1 VLCQLSYWPVQ
12 TALLAFLVIRV
23 RLAEA
28 AELLHVQTL
37 GGLLLVARRA
47 VVATLALAAR
57 ELNDVSHD
65 RLLYFE
71 TAGSE
76 PFGLGLKTQG
86 SESFLTLPALTYSG
100 CILSRE
106 P

>member
-1 VLCQLSYWPVQ
+1 
-12 TALLAFLVIRV
+12 V

-37 GGLLLVARRA
+37 GRLLLVARGA

-57 ELNDVSHD
+57 ELNDVSHV
-65 RLLYFE
+65 RVLNFE
-71 TAGSE
+71 NAGSE
-76 PFGLGLKTQG
+76 PVGLGLKTQG
-86 SESFLTLPALTYSG
+86 SESFLTLSALV
-100 CILSRE
+100 ILRMLSE